1 MGSIESYILGNSVL
15 HERFFATAEIL
26 AKLVSSAPRAVNM
39 TQLEDATGRSSKEL
53 NKLCT
58 GLARAG
64 LVLQEQDAT
73 DKWVLNCDPAMIT
86 LEDVFRYVLTE
97 QRTKPSTKSAP
108 DRAPNDIDLLVM
120 QAMIAINQSV
130 FKHLRQF
137 SFDRLKI
144 SSAGM
149 FPAPRRRFGN
159 PGFDG
164 GYDLQASSYDES
176 IRVSV

>member
-1 MGSIESYILGNSVL
+1 MGSIESYILGNGVL

-26 AKLVSSAPRAVNM
+26 AKLVSSAPRAVSM
-39 TQLEDATGRSSKEL
+39 TQLESATSRSAKEL
-53 NKLCT
+53 GKLCA

-64 LVLQEQDAT
+64 LVRQDRDAA

-97 QRTKPSTKSAP
+97 QRTKLKSVP
-108 DRAPNDIDLLVM
+108 DRAPNDVDLLVM
-120 QAMIAINQSV
+120 QAMIAINQSI

-149 FPAPRRRFGN
+149 FPTPRRRFGN
-159 PGFDG
+159 SGFDS
-164 GYDLQASSYDES
+164 GYDLQAPSYDEP
-176 IRVSV
+176 IRISA